1 MILHLRALVSVQYV
15 LHHKGMET
23 ETIPETLYDL
33 RLMESLDIDP
43 CDCGFIFKGE
53 TLFYGLYL
61 YFLKMC
67 LIIIN
72 DRDADLFSTLFS
84 NMDKCPG
91 RKPTLLCPLFDQ
103 TRHSHNISWLRGNI
117 EHLYA

>member
-1 MILHLRALVSVQYV
+1 MILHLRALVRVQYV
-15 LHHKGMET
+15 LHDKGVEA
-23 ETIPETLYDL
+23 EAIPETLYDL

-43 CDCGFIFKGE
+43 CDCGLIFKWE

-61 YFLKMC
+61 YFLKMR

-84 NMDKCPG
+84 NMDKGSG
-91 RKPTLLCPLFDQ
+91 RKPTLLWPLFDQ
-103 TRHSHNISWLRGNI
+103 TRHIFNSGDSLT
-117 EHLYA
+117 